1 MSVPVEPKAYNP
13 SPRKTAELI
22 QANLADIGVT
32 LRLISEDRSE
42 RQELS
47 IRNNIDLY
55 LSGWTGDTGDPDN
68 FLRPLLSCDSNRA
81 GLNVFHVVRQ

>member
-22 QANLADIGVT
+22 QANLADIDVT

-55 LSGWTGDTGDPDN
+55 
-68 FLRPLLSCDSNRA
+68 
-81 GLNVFHVVRQ
+81 